1 MKSDR
6 SFWWVASQYQT
17 ILPPSISISARGD
30 GSDDV
35 LVWFALAPRARN
47 PARSIPAAHAALRT
61 HGGISAALQKP
72 PKPKTHASQTN
83 VLRGPLGSKG
93 STKSCCCLQASGV
106 EALPAVEP
114 RLLPAQGT
122 DSAGSGM
129 ASGRV
134 GGNALPSA
142 QREATR
148 KVL

>member
-1 MKSDR
+1 MKSNR
-6 SFWWVASQYQT
+6 SFRWVASLFQT
-17 ILPPSISISARGD
+17 IFPPNISISARGD

-93 STKSCCCLQASGV
+93 STKTCCCLQASGV
-106 EALPAVEP
+106 EALPAVES
-114 RLLPAQGT
+114 RLLAVQGT

-129 ASGRV
+129 ASGRA